1 MPHQRHVRLCSLAC
15 VAVLAI
21 ACGPEAALP
30 SALGPVDAAGSS
42 GDWVPPPD
50 ASIPR
55 GPYKLAKKINKNEV
69 RLVRDVKKWR
79 RNGALRGAGLV
90 PEIKLRALFQQRA
103 TRVLVKQRRLYNKV
117 LWRLKPVAKWFFKAN
132 VRAARILSHLTGTP
146 PEKPPEMRYEKSEPP
161 NDLKRYYGAA
171 KKRFRVPVNILASV
185 NFVETKFGRILGPS
199 SAGAKGP
206 MQFLP
211 STWEA
216 YGLAGNIWDPHDAIF
231 GAGNYLSASG
241 APERMYDA
249 LHAYNPSDAYVKTVQ
264 AYARQMRRHP
274 FRYYNYYWWQV
285 FIKTQDGVIQMTG
298 PGTSRPKY

>member
-1 MPHQRHVRLCSLAC
+1 MRRSLHLRLCSLAC
-15 VAVLAI
+15 VAALAV
-21 ACGPEAALP
+21 ACGQSAAP
-30 SALGPVDAAGSS
+30 SDAVLDASGSS
-42 GDWVPPPD
+42 SNEWVPPPD
-50 ASIPR
+50 ATIPT

-69 RLVRDVKKWR
+69 RLVHDIKRWR

-90 PEIKLRALFQQRA
+90 DEIRLRALFQQRV
-103 TRVLVKQRRLYNKV
+103 TRVLIKQGRLYNRV

-132 VRAARILSHLTGTP
+132 VRAGRTLAHLSGTP
-146 PEKPPEMRYEKSEPP
+146 PEKPPKMRYEKPEPP
-161 NDLKRYYGAA
+161 NDLKRYYRAG
-171 KKRFRVPVNILASV
+171 KNRFDVPINILASV

-199 SAGAKGP
+199 SAGAIGP

-211 STWEA
+211 STWDA
-216 YGLAGNIWDPHDAIF
+216 YGMGGNAWDPHDAIL
-231 GAGNYLSASG
+231 GAANYLSASG

-285 FIKTQDGVIQMTG
+285 FIRTKDGAIQMTG